1 MTARRSSVEDVNC
14 TEQVNHPWPF
24 LKHPKGREFVDF
36 DEDLQIKD
44 IINATRMGYRDIQLV
59 KRFSTV
65 GMGPSQGRHS
75 ALPTAR
81 LVAKT
86 TDRTV
91 HETGVTTARP
101 PLMPEPL
108 GLLAGR
114 RFHPLRRT
122 PLHHRH
128 LALGAQMMPAGSW
141 QRPAYYG
148 DPTQRTA
155 CIEAEVTAVRQGV
168 GIIDV
173 STLGGIELRGPD
185 APEFM
190 NRLYTFGF
198 VKQPIGKT
206 RYAVLTN
213 EQGVVADDGVAA
225 RLGEHHYYVTATSS
239 GVDRVYRDMLRWNAQ
254 WRLDLD
260 IANVTSAFS
269 AINVAGPLS
278 RQVIESV
285 GCSVDLSAE
294 HFPYL
299 AYQEASVAGIPAR
312 MMRVGFVGELG
323 YELHVPSPLM
333 GELWDRL
340 LTSGEAHGIRP
351 FGVEAQRLLRLEKGH
366 IIVGQD
372 TDGMTQPDEVSLRW
386 AISSKKP
393 FFVGS
398 KSVDILSKRPLE
410 RQLVGFELG
419 ATSPQPKEGHLVIR
433 NGDIVGSVTSCEYS
447 PTLNKIIGLAYVH
460 PEDAVPGTTV
470 VIRTDDAVH
479 AHARVAE
486 TPFYDPDNLRQAL

>member
-1 MTARRSSVEDVNC
+1 
-14 TEQVNHPWPF
+14 
-24 LKHPKGREFVDF
+24 
-36 DEDLQIKD
+36 
-44 IINATRMGYRDIQLV
+44 
-59 KRFSTV
+59 
-65 GMGPSQGRHS
+65 
-75 ALPTAR
+75 
-81 LVAKT
+81 
-86 TDRTV
+86 
-91 HETGVTTARP
+91 
-101 PLMPEPL
+101 
-108 GLLAGR
+108 
-114 RFHPLRRT
+114 
-122 PLHHRH
+122 
-128 LALGAQMMPAGSW
+128 
-141 QRPAYYG
+141 
-148 DPTQRTA
+148 
-155 CIEAEVTAVRQGV
+155 VRNGV

-185 APEFM
+185 AAEFM

-198 VKQPIGKT
+198 VKQPVGRT
-206 RYAVLTN
+206 RYAVLAN

-225 RLGEHHYYVTATSS
+225 RLGEHHYYVTATTS

-269 AINVAGPLS
+269 AINVAGPGS
-278 RQVIESV
+278 RQVLTSA
-285 GCSVDLSAE
+285 GCTVDLSSE
-294 HFPYL
+294 SFPYL

-323 YELHVPSPLM
+323 YELHVPSPLI
-333 GELWDRL
+333 GTLWDRL
-340 LTSGEAHGIRP
+340 MVSGKEQAIRP

-386 AISSKKP
+386 AIAKKKP

-398 KSVDILSKRPLE
+398 KSVEILSKSPLE

-419 ATSPQPKEGHLVIR
+419 AASPQPKEGHLVIR
-433 NGDIVGSVTSCEYS
+433 EGEIVGSVTSCEYS

-460 PEDAVPGTTV
+460 PLDSASGATV
-470 VIRTDDAVH
+470 VIRTEGSVH
-479 AHARVAE
+479 VHARVVS

>member
-1 MTARRSSVEDVNC
+1 MS
-14 TEQVNHPWPF
+14 
-24 LKHPKGREFVDF
+24 
-36 DEDLQIKD
+36 
-44 IINATRMGYRDIQLV
+44 
-59 KRFSTV
+59 
-65 GMGPSQGRHS
+65 
-75 ALPTAR
+75 
-81 LVAKT
+81 
-86 TDRTV
+86 
-91 HETGVTTARP
+91 
-101 PLMPEPL
+101 PL
-108 GLLAGR
+108 
-114 RFHPLRRT
+114 
-122 PLHHRH
+122 
-128 LALGAQMMPAGSW
+128 
-141 QRPAYYG
+141 
-148 DPTQRTA
+148 
-155 CIEAEVTAVRQGV
+155 
-168 GIIDV
+168 
-173 STLGGIELRGPD
+173 
-185 APEFM
+185 
-190 NRLYTFGF
+190 
-198 VKQPIGKT
+198 
-206 RYAVLTN
+206 
-213 EQGVVADDGVAA
+213 

-299 AYQEASVAGIPAR
+299 ACQEASVAGIPAR

-333 GELWDRL
+333 GELGIGCLQVASAW
-340 LTSGEAHGIRP
+340 IRP

-460 PEDAVPGTTV
+460 PEDAVPGQRWLSGLMV
-470 VIRTDDAVH
+470 QCMPMRAWQKH
-479 AHARVAE
+479 
-486 TPFYDPDNLRQAL
+486 PFMTQII